1 METKTYRVTVTLDPS
16 NIIDVVAT
24 SWNIDNDNMLFF
36 YIDKKIVAV
45 FAPGGWKFVQLV
57 EE

>member
-16 NIIDVVAT
+16 NFIDVVAT

-36 YIDKKIVAV
+36 YIDKKLWPSLHPVV
-45 FAPGGWKFVQLV
+45 GNSFN
-57 EE
+57 